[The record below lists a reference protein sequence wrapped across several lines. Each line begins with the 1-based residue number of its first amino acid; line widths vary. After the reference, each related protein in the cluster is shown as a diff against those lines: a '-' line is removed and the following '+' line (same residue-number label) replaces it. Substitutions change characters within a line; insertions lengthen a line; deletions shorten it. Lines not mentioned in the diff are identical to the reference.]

1 MIPAAERR
9 IDPLRFHPPAIAPP
23 ERPPNII
30 GTRTAGPTRETQA
43 MTPQERQLVDELFD
57 RLAQLENA
65 PRDGDA
71 ERAIA
76 DGLRRA
82 PHAVYALVQTAL
94 VQDEALKRANARI
107 QELEGGSPQ
116 DHEPRG
122 FLDTMRDSLFGRE
135 ERRGSV
141 PTVRPGGQGA
151 SGVWG
156 SGQDGPPPP
165 PAGYGSYGPGPAPF
179 GGGGSFLGTAAASA
193 AGVIGGAMLLNGIRS
208 MFGHSYGGSAA
219 YDPGP
224 STGSPWGGGSAANSD
239 LARQAGI
246 DDIGTSRSASGGG
259 DTGRAGLFGGD
270 DQDDTTDTAYDDSN
284 DDDMDVA
291 GDFGGGDTDS
301 A

>member
-1 MIPAAERR
+1 MGEP
-9 IDPLRFHPPAIAPP
+9 
-23 ERPPNII
+23 
-30 GTRTAGPTRETQA
+30 A

-57 RLAQLENA
+57 RLAKLEDA
-65 PRDGDA
+65 PRDPDA

-76 DGLRRA
+76 DGLRQA
-82 PHAVYALVQTAL
+82 PHAVYALVQTTL

-107 QELEGGSPQ
+107 QELEGGPPQ
-116 DHEPRG
+116 EQPHG
-122 FLDTMRDSLFGRE
+122 FLDNMRDALFGRE

-141 PTVRPGGQGA
+141 PSVRPGGLGS

-156 SGQDGPPPP
+156 SGQSAPPPGPAGYGPP
-165 PAGYGSYGPGPAPF
+165 PAGYGYGPGPAPV
-179 GGGGSFLGTAAASA
+179 GSGGSFLGTAAASA

-208 MFGHSYGGSAA
+208 MFGHSYGGGYGPGA

-224 STGSPWGGGSAANSD
+224 SGGSPWGGGSAANSD

-246 DDIGTSRSASGGG
+246 DDIGSSRSASRG
-259 DTGRAGLFGGD
+259 DDAGRAGLFGGD
-270 DQDDTTDTAYDDSN
+270 DQDETDTAYDNN

-291 GDFGGGDTDS
+291 GDIDGGDTDPT